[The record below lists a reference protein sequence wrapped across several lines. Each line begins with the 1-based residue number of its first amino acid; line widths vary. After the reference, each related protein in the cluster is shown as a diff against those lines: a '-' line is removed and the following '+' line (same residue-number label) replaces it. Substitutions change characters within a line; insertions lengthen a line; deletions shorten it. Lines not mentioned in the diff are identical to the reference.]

1 MDKISIEYIWFSED
15 HITIPK
21 DIKKE
26 LDLLAKKEI
35 CNTITTTPEQK
46 KGILLTMIGNTE
58 YHGEWY
64 ISTNPLDDEE
74 EDAGYK
80 GCKID

>member
-35 CNTITTTPEQK
+35 CNVNKKDLEKKSKNLGLSYEVYEVRIPE
-46 KGILLTMIGNTE
+46 
-58 YHGEWY
+58 
-64 ISTNPLDDEE
+64 
-74 EDAGYK
+74 
-80 GCKID
+80 KI